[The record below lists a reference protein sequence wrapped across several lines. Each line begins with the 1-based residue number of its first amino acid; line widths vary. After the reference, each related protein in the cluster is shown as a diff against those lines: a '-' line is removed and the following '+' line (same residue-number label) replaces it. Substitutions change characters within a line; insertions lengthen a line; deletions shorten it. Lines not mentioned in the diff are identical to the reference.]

1 MKTLGAAELLDVWE
15 KGLNQSIL
23 HRALILLTA
32 ACPEMNPDA
41 IAELNIGERDTR
53 LLQLRE
59 WMFGSRLVNTAACPH
74 CAGHVEWESD
84 IADLYVQPSDLPASA
99 DNLSFHTGKY
109 QLRFRLPNS
118 IDIAAVLDESKTG
131 SEPEDLLKRCIVST
145 ECAGKAYDKNRL
157 PKRALE
163 TLGRHIEK
171 LDPQAEIRI
180 ELTCPECSHRWEIL
194 FDIASFL
201 WSEINSWAEQT
212 LSTVHRL
219 AGAYGWSEREILNL
233 SPVRRQLYLGMV
245 NR

>member
-1 MKTLGAAELLDVWE
+1 MPATSNDL
-15 KGLNQSIL
+15 S
-23 HRALILLTA
+23 
-32 ACPEMNPDA
+32 
-41 IAELNIGERDTR
+41 
-53 LLQLRE
+53 LQ
-59 WMFGSRLVNTAACPH
+59 
-74 CAGHVEWESD
+74 
-84 IADLYVQPSDLPASA
+84 
-99 DNLSFHTGKY
+99 TGKY

-118 IDIAAVLDESKTG
+118 IDIAAVLDGSKTG

-219 AGAYGWSEREILNL
+219 AGAYGWPEREILNL